1 MFDVIRHQ
9 RHRDIPTVN
18 LASLLLDRLRLVAY
32 IPREINSATFYKA
45 ACISDLFTKWETI
58 SFLLSKCIQR

>member
-18 LASLLLDRLRLVAY
+18 LTSLLLDRLRLVAY
-32 IPREINSATFYKA
+32 IPREINLAAFYKA
-45 ACISDLFTKWETI
+45 ECISDFTKWETI
-58 SFLLSKCIQR
+58 LFLLSKCIQR

>member
-32 IPREINSATFYKA
+32 IPRETKATFYKA
-45 ACISDLFTKWETI
+45 ESISDLFTKWETI
-58 SFLLSKCIQR
+58 LFLLSKSIQR